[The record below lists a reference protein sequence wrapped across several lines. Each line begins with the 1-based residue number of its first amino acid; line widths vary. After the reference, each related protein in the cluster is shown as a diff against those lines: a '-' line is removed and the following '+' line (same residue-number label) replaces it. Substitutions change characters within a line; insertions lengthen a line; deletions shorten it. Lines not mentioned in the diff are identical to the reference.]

1 MAAQCAPVRPSA
13 GSLICTSTSG
23 GRSRSPASLCASHIK
38 SRGLSIVVLLPCE
51 LNVSEL
57 VGERYSPDRQA
68 RRRIDA
74 QQPCSRQHRQ
84 AGTLS
89 NYTVPCQIQLI
100 SLRSQLRWPQEPR
113 QRGNAHR
120 RRPPQTQA
128 RNRRHPA
135 RVGVVLVTEL
145 AWVVSAAERRS
156 GSRTAEHGVQQ
167 HTARPVV
174 VLGVVQET
182 ARSWQ
187 PRALQ

>member
-1 MAAQCAPVRPSA
+1 MRCSIVQYGTVQHMDAQCMAAQCAPVRPSA

-23 GRSRSPASLCASHIK
+23 GRSRSSASLCASHIK
-38 SRGLSIVVLLPCE
+38 SCGLSIVVLSPCD
-51 LNVSEL
+51 LSVSEL

-100 SLRSQLRWPQEPR
+100 SLRSQLRWPQEPK

-135 RVGVVLVTEL
+135 RGGCSARHGTGVGRL
-145 AWVVSAAERRS
+145 RS
-156 GSRTAEHGVQQ
+156 
-167 HTARPVV
+167 
-174 VLGVVQET
+174 
-182 ARSWQ
+182 
-187 PRALQ
+187 